1 MSATKQAISQLPRNV
16 WVVTITSFL
25 TDISSEM
32 IFNLLPLFLA
42 NVLGIRMAGI
52 GLIEGVAESTASL
65 LKVFSG
71 WFSDRVG
78 KRKRLAVAGY
88 GISAVA
94 KPFLLIVGSWWGVF
108 TVRFAERVG
117 KGVRTAPRDA
127 LIADSIDENHRG
139 LAFGLHR
146 AGDTAGAV
154 VGLLLALVIVW
165 ASQSGA
171 LSLSRETFQR
181 AVWVSLVPA
190 FLAVL
195 VLAWGARETA
205 VTGPK
210 RQAPELSWQGLDQ
223 RFRRFLV
230 VLVLFTLGNSADAFL
245 ILRAQER
252 GLGVLGILGMLV
264 MFNVLYTVLA
274 GPLGSLSDRVGRRK
288 VILGGW
294 LFYAVLYLGFGLA
307 TAVWHIVLLFVLYGI
322 YYGAVEG
329 TARAYVADIVTKEQ
343 RGTAY
348 GLYHAG
354 VGLAALPASVIAGLL
369 WQGVGGWTGFGPGA
383 PFFFGAAMA
392 LTAVLLF
399 IFWVPQTAVPS
410 RPPRFE

>member
-1 MSATKQAISQLPRNV
+1 
-16 WVVTITSFL
+16 
-25 TDISSEM
+25 
-32 IFNLLPLFLA
+32 
-42 NVLGIRMAGI
+42 
-52 GLIEGVAESTASL
+52 
-65 LKVFSG
+65 
-71 WFSDRVG
+71 
-78 KRKRLAVAGY
+78 
-88 GISAVA
+88 
-94 KPFLLIVGSWWGVF
+94 
-108 TVRFAERVG
+108 
-117 KGVRTAPRDA
+117 
-127 LIADSIDENHRG
+127 
-139 LAFGLHR
+139 
-146 AGDTAGAV
+146 
-154 VGLLLALVIVW
+154 
-165 ASQSGA
+165 
-171 LSLSRETFQR
+171 
-181 AVWVSLVPA
+181 
-190 FLAVL
+190 
-195 VLAWGARETA
+195 
-205 VTGPK
+205 
-210 RQAPELSWQGLDQ
+210 
-223 RFRRFLV
+223 
-230 VLVLFTLGNSADAFL
+230 
-245 ILRAQER
+245 
-252 GLGVLGILGMLV
+252 
-264 MFNVLYTVLA
+264 LYTVLA

-410 RPPRFE
+410 HPPRFE